1 MVKQSK
7 KVLWVMNTQD
17 KTGYFMS
24 PALIWWYGIL
34 ENMGYEVY
42 YYSYENYNI
51 EELYQQVKQNEIDYV
66 IVGAYSIIHT
76 ELIRLREH
84 TQVYV
89 LQSDDRW
96 RYADFSKFWIPFVD
110 GIITFEGEESNYISD
125 GLKHEQFNKMRWSF
139 NPTTMATL
147 EPLGKNVVP
156 HLYTLTHTG
165 GIHGNRQDIINQF
178 ISKGIPVHVDQSL
191 DYEMTKHIWNQSS
204 YSLCVTNNS
213 LNTGKELKG
222 RVVEIPNWCVL
233 LTEPFPDMEQYYDL
247 DNEIVIFN
255 SVDEAVE
262 KINRMNVPPYT
273 EMKRIKDNGKR
284 RLWNSNTVY
293 HAWNKILPNIDP
305 DYKVLDPIQI
315 LKEKHG
321 DYYYA

>member
-1 MVKQSK
+1 MK

-17 KTGYFMS
+17 KTGYYHS
-24 PALIWWYGIL
+24 PGVIWWYGIL

-42 YYSYENYNI
+42 YYPYETYNI
-51 EELYQQVKQNEIDYV
+51 EELYQQVKQNNIDYV
-66 IVGAYSIIHT
+66 IVLAYNTIHT

-84 TQVYV
+84 CKVYV

-96 RYADFSKFWIPFVD
+96 RYANFSKFWIPFVD
-110 GIITFEGEESNYISD
+110 GVITFEGEETNYISD
-125 GLKHEQFNKMRWSF
+125 GLKPEQFNKMRWSF
-139 NPTTMATL
+139 NPTTMATVK
-147 EPLGKNVVP
+147 PLGEGVIP
-156 HLYTLTHTG
+156 HLYDLTHTG
-165 GIHGNRQDIINQF
+165 GMHGNRQDIINQF
-178 ISKGIPVHVDQSL
+178 ISKGIPVYVDQNP
-191 DYEMTKHIWNQSS
+191 DYEVTKQIWNQSF

-247 DNEIVIFN
+247 DNDIILFN

-262 KINRMNVPPYT
+262 KLNKLNIPPFT
-273 EMKRIKDNGKR
+273 EIKRIKENGKR
-284 RLWNSNTVY
+284 RLWNQNTVY
-293 HAWNKILPNIDP
+293 HEWNKILPNIDP
-305 DYKVLDPIQI
+305 DYKVLDPIHI

-321 DYYYA
+321 DYYYE